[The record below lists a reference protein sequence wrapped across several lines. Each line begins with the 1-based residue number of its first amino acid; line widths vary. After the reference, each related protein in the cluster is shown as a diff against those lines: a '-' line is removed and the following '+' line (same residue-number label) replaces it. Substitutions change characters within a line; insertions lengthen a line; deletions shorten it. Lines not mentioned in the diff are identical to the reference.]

1 MLPSNATK
9 PTITANDR
17 FKCSSFMKSLNLLTG
32 PRSARQISLAKLA
45 SDGWSAAGYQL
56 DQQYHDRDYQKNV
69 DETAHGVRTDES
81 EQPQN
86 QENHKNRPKHKSPR
100 WSIERKA

>member
-1 MLPSNATK
+1 M
-9 PTITANDR
+9 
-17 FKCSSFMKSLNLLTG
+17 F
-32 PRSARQISLAKLA
+32 ARQISLAELA

-69 DETAHGVRTDES
+69 NEPAQGVRTNES

-100 WSIERKA
+100 WSIESQT